1 MFYDKVKF
9 IPRMQD
15 LFHIQKV
22 INGYISYLLL
32 HKAVTPKIQ
41 HAKAMSIYYLTVSV
55 GEESQ
60 GYLIRFLSTRSLVR
74 LQLKAQSGWESHLKP

>member
-41 HAKAMSIYYLTVSV
+41 HAKAMSIYYLT
-55 GEESQ
+55 Q
-60 GYLIRFLSTRSLVR
+60 
-74 LQLKAQSGWESHLKP
+74 